1 MRDPFFTLSY
11 EGTDITQTINQFT
24 LSLDITDKKEGESDD
39 VSLTL
44 LNSDR
49 RWLDAWFPG
58 TGDRVTVTLG
68 YRNGE
73 QLGPLL
79 FELDR
84 VEFQGAPDTVRLQG
98 LATPV
103 TASLRQ
109 KKTRA
114 FEATTLDQIA
124 AQIATDNGLTLV
136 GSVPEF
142 PLERVTQRNE
152 TDLNFLKNLAADY
165 GLIFKVADTTN
176 LVFYREFELEAAEPT
191 KTLTLADVYS
201 YRVAKGTVGTHSSV
215 KAQYL
220 NPETGEYDS
229 VELDADGAEVATPTD
244 GETDIASGDVLNIR
258 ERFESRA
265 QAESKATEALR
276 RANRGQY
283 TLDLDMEGDP
293 TMAAGTNIQ
302 MTGLGKLSGKY
313 QVESVRH
320 TLAKNQGYR
329 SKVYC
334 VGLELSTS

>member
-1 MRDPFFTLSY
+1 MSF
-11 EGTDITQTINQFT
+11 
-24 LSLDITDKKEGESDD
+24 
-39 VSLTL
+39 
-44 LNSDR
+44 
-49 RWLDAWFPG
+49 
-58 TGDRVTVTLG
+58 
-68 YRNGE
+68 
-73 QLGPLL
+73 
-79 FELDR
+79 
-84 VEFQGAPDTVRLQG
+84 
-98 LATPV
+98 
-103 TASLRQ
+103 
-109 KKTRA
+109 
-114 FEATTLDQIA
+114 
-124 AQIATDNGLTLV
+124 
-136 GSVPEF
+136 
-142 PLERVTQRNE
+142 
-152 TDLNFLKNLAADY
+152 
-165 GLIFKVADTTN
+165 
-176 LVFYREFELEAAEPT
+176 
-191 KTLTLADVYS
+191 